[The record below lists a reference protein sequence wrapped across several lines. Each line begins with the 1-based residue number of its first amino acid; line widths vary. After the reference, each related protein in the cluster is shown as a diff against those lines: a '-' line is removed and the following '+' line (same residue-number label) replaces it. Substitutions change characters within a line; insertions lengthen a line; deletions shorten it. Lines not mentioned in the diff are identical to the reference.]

1 MKKFLKKILPPKIFF
16 FLREKMQSNFD
27 EIRLVNNF
35 IKEKNGVMFDVGS
48 LDGSSFMPF
57 LLKGWDVFAFE
68 PDKNNYKNISEY
80 INKWNL
86 KANLFK
92 KAVSDVEETRTFYMS
107 TSSRGIPSLLKFN
120 ENQVASHEV
129 KTITLRSFVKTNNIK
144 KIDFLKI
151 DIEGYDLMALKG
163 FNFSD
168 FKPKIIMC
176 EFEEKKTELLGYST
190 RDMANFLKDQGYY
203 LIYSIWFPIQEYGKQ
218 HDWRKMSVSL
228 NEIDPN
234 EWGNI
239 IGFTNEIEYNEF
251 KEKHKI

>member
-1 MKKFLKKILPPKIFF
+1 MKKYLKKILPPKAFF
-16 FLREKMQSNFD
+16 FLREKLQSHFD
-27 EIRLVNNF
+27 EIKLVYNF

-68 PDKNNYKNISEY
+68 PDQNNYKNISEY
-80 INKWNL
+80 LKKWNL
-86 KANLFK
+86 KANLLE
-92 KAVSDVEETRTFYMS
+92 KAVSNVEETRIFYTS

-120 ENQVASHEV
+120 ENQVVSHEV
-129 KTITLRSFVKTNNIK
+129 STITLKNFVKSNNIN

-168 FKPKIIMC
+168 FKPRIIMC
-176 EFEEKKTELLGYST
+176 EFEDKKTELLGYT
-190 RDMANFLKDQGYY
+190 TKDVANFLKDQGYH
-203 LIYSIWFPIQEYGKQ
+203 LLYSIWFPIQEYGKQ
-218 HDWRKMSVSL
+218 HDWKKMSVDI

-234 EWGNI
+234 DWGNI
-239 IGFTNEIEYNEF
+239 IGFANETDYNEF
-251 KEKHKI
+251 KEKYKI